1 MLLQS
6 YRFRLKTAPETF
18 IQQNNNISNSNTL
31 LIYFKGEQGLT
42 QTLFIPLNKL
52 NEDIY
57 ENKFELVDVGNLS
70 LAHVKLDGNNIRWKL
85 NWIELER
92 DNVDGEKFI
101 FKPFETVK
109 ENGFI
114 NLRDIIL
121 NTGRSLLDSSTICAS
136 DLLADPRTLSRR
148 VDRIFP
154 INRWLDSNRNQ
165 KLDIFIKEG
174 PAQFAP
180 IYTIFIPTGT
190 ISRCLQA
197 NIRLALIGDGAST
210 IPFDL
215 NSNSNLIQCTTKNL
229 FQSGSKDLFYL
240 SSFESVDIGQ
250 LFHLQIQCDSHDNLP
265 YYCESIEIINNLTD
279 EKYFFLVN
287 HWFGPNLEQKI
298 SVPVIDRN
306 KESNIFTI
314 SIKTTDISNFNGQN
328 IIYIHINFTNGK
340 SYEEALSSSETHQI
354 PFQKDNID
362 FFLVVI
368 DNIGDNE
375 ISNVKICFVNKSI
388 ENTTQVQWN
397 CSWIEIRDIFYQRN
411 YW

>member
-101 FKPFETVK
+101 F
-109 ENGFI
+109 N
-114 NLRDIIL
+114 
-121 NTGRSLLDSSTICAS
+121 
-136 DLLADPRTLSRR
+136 
-148 VDRIFP
+148 FP

-180 IYTIFIPTGT
+180 IYTIIIRTGT
-190 ISRCLQA
+190 ISSCLQA

-314 SIKTTDISNFNGQN
+314 SIKTTDISNLNGQN

-354 PFQKDNID
+354 PFQKNNID